1 MAGGVNMEA
10 AMIVLGRFQPFH
22 KGHAAMVSA
31 ALEHLEMNSEG
42 TLRICIGSSEAE
54 ESLENPWTA
63 NEREQMIRAWLD
75 KNQASNSKNAEIIQ
89 VPDLNDPP
97 NYVKHAEQFHGA
109 AGSIFTS
116 DQDTADLYEAAGW
129 DTVMMNHENRESWQ
143 GWRVRA
149 TMQMM
154 STITDED
161 AVKAVLGESIPEAV
175 VDFLVENNGL
185 RRLAFMGHGGEPVG

>member
-1 MAGGVNMEA
+1 MEA

-31 ALEHLEMNSEG
+31 ALQHLDINSEG
-42 TLRICIGSSEAE
+42 RLRICIGSSEAE
-54 ESLENPWTA
+54 QSLENPWTA
-63 NEREQMIRAWLD
+63 NEREEMIRAWVN
-75 KNQASNSKNAEIIQ
+75 KIQANGSKRIEIVQ

-97 NYVKHAEQFHGA
+97 NYVKHAEQYHGP

-129 DTVMMNHENRESWQ
+129 DTVMMNHENRERWQ

-154 STITDED
+154 STITDEE
-161 AVKAVLGESIPEAV
+161 AVKAVLGESIPESV
-175 VDFLVENNGL
+175 IDFLIDNDGL

>member
-89 VPDLNDPP
+89 VLRQRSATSLETPAG
-97 NYVKHAEQFHGA
+97 VFGA
-109 AGSIFTS
+109 
-116 DQDTADLYEAAGW
+116 L
-129 DTVMMNHENRESWQ
+129 RSWK
-143 GWRVRA
+143 
-149 TMQMM
+149 
-154 STITDED
+154 DN
-161 AVKAVLGESIPEAV
+161 
-175 VDFLVENNGL
+175 F
-185 RRLAFMGHGGEPVG
+185 

>member
-1 MAGGVNMEA
+1 
-10 AMIVLGRFQPFH
+10 MIVLGRFQPFH

-75 KNQASNSKNAEIIQ
+75 KNQASNSKNAEIVQ

-97 NYVKHAEQFHGA
+97 NYVKYAEQFHGA

-175 VDFLVENNGL
+175 VDFLIENDGL

>member
-75 KNQASNSKNAEIIQ
+75 KNQASNSKNAEIVQ

-97 NYVKHAEQFHGA
+97 NYVKYAEQFHGA

-143 GWRVRA
+143 
-149 TMQMM
+149 
-154 STITDED
+154 
-161 AVKAVLGESIPEAV
+161 
-175 VDFLVENNGL
+175 
-185 RRLAFMGHGGEPVG
+185 